1 VIAAWF
7 RLALLLYPRRFRDR
21 FEDSMIETLSERLR
35 ERQRQG
41 PLAAIVFVVSA
52 TANLA
57 WIGVSERLDE
67 RRRKGRSQRRSSTM
81 SPWISFL
88 LKETRFALR
97 SLRKRPAFTL
107 TAVATLALGVGANT
121 AIFSVV
127 KGVLLDPLP
136 FSQPE
141 RLVTVINRLADEER
155 TLLWSLSEP
164 DLKDMQSGLT
174 TIEKLVGYNV
184 TNMTLTELGEPEVV
198 DVARVTNGLLETFRV
213 VPFLGRDL
221 DPSELG
227 PEGPAVA
234 VVGYGFW
241 SSRLGGKEDAV
252 GRLLNLNGSSYEIVG
267 VAPEGFFFPE
277 RIEIWIPVRNRT
289 EDCGRGCHFLIGIG
303 RIGKTADLDSARLEL
318 DGLASSLE
326 TTYPDTNTRKRFY
339 ARTLQD
345 QIVGNARPGLL
356 LILAA
361 VGLLVLI
368 ACANVSSLLLVR
380 ASARTEE
387 MAIRS
392 AMGASRGRLVAQ
404 TLLESFLLAL
414 AGGALGLLVAASS
427 LDLLLRLSPALPRIE
442 SVAIDLGVFLFALGT
457 LVFVTLLVGVA
468 PAFLTARASLR
479 SGLAAAGDP
488 GRQRFRNG
496 LLTFET
502 ALAAV
507 LLVGAGLLLKSFA
520 ALYTVD
526 PGFDSR
532 NLSRFT
538 VLLPEMRYDT
548 LDEVR
553 RFYREL
559 EDRVRAIPGVESAG
573 SVWGPPFGRGRATG
587 EVEVAGRPK
596 ALPGEEREAAI
607 HSIGPGYLETMRTAV
622 VRGRGLTPADDRSSS
637 EPVALVSET
646 FARENFP
653 SEDPLGREVT
663 MTVDLG
669 YGSPAFRI
677 VGVVENVRSR
687 ALENEPGSEIY
698 VPHGHYG
705 PESMTVVIRSA
716 PGIEVLPAVR
726 SILRDLEPVA
736 AIHRIET
743 MDEVLDRQ
751 IAPMRFHLALIAV
764 FATVAAVL
772 AAVGIYG
779 VVAYAAASRT
789 RELGLRLA
797 LGAERGAVSRLMLL
811 EGMKPAL
818 LGMAI
823 GLAVAALG
831 GEVMQSVLFSVH
843 FRDPSVLAGTGLL
856 LGTVALAATLLPARR
871 ASRIDPVRAIRFE

>member
-1 VIAAWF
+1 VIWF
-7 RLALLLYPRRFRDR
+7 RLALLFYPRRFRER
-21 FEDSMIETLSERLR
+21 FEDSMIETLSERHR
-35 ERQRQG
+35 ERRREG
-41 PLAAIVFVVSA
+41 IGAALAFVLSA
-52 TANLA
+52 SANLA
-57 WIGVSERLDE
+57 WTGVCERLDE
-67 RRRKGRSQRRSSTM
+67 RRRNPRPKRRPSSMTH
-81 SPWISFL
+81 WLSFL
-88 LKETRFALR
+88 RNETRFALR

-127 KGVLLDPLP
+127 KGVLLEPLP
-136 FSQPE
+136 FAEPE
-141 RLVTVINRLADEER
+141 RLLTVINRLADEER
-155 TLLWSLSEP
+155 NLLRSLSEP

-174 TIEKLVGYNV
+174 TIENLVGYNV
-184 TNMTLTELGEPEVV
+184 TNMTLTDLGEPEVV
-198 DVARVTNGLLETFRV
+198 DIARVTNGILETFELA
-213 VPFLGRDL
+213 PYLGRDL
-221 DPSELG
+221 APSELG

-234 VVGYGFW
+234 VVGYRFW
-241 SSRLGGKEDAV
+241 SSRLGGKADAV
-252 GRLLNLNGSSYEIVG
+252 GKLLNLNGSMYEIVG
-267 VAPEGFFFPE
+267 VAPEGFAFPE
-277 RIEIWIPVRNRT
+277 QIEIWIPLRNRT

-303 RIGKTADLDSARLEL
+303 RLARKADLDSARLEL
-318 DGLASSLE
+318 DGLASNLE
-326 TTYPDTNTRKRFY
+326 AAYPDTNTRKRFY

-380 ASARTEE
+380 ASARTGE
-387 MAIRS
+387 MAVRTAI
-392 AMGASRGRLVAQ
+392 GASQGRLMAQ
-404 TLLESFLLAL
+404 MLLESFLLAL
-414 AGGALGLLVAASS
+414 GGGALGLLVAAGG
-427 LDLLLRLSPALPRIE
+427 LDLLLGLAPPLPRIE
-442 SVAIDLGVFLFALGT
+442 TVAIDLEVFLFAIGT
-457 LVFVTLLVGVA
+457 LVLVTLFVGVI
-468 PAFLTARASLR
+468 PALLTARSSVRA
-479 SGLAAAGDP
+479 GLAVAGDP
-488 GRQRFRNG
+488 NRQRFRSG

-502 ALAAV
+502 AIAAV

-520 ALYTVD
+520 ALYAVD
-526 PGFDSR
+526 PGFDAT
-532 NLSRFT
+532 NVSRFT

-548 LDEVR
+548 LEKVR
-553 RFYREL
+553 RFYRDL
-559 EDRVRAIPGVESAG
+559 EDRVRAIPGVESVG

-596 ALPGEEREAAI
+596 PLPGEEREAAI

-622 VRGRGLTPADDRSSS
+622 VRGRGLTPYDDQSSS
-637 EPVALVSET
+637 APVALVSET

-653 SEDPLGREVT
+653 SEDPLGREVV

-669 YGSPAFRI
+669 YGSPAWRI
-677 VGVVENVRSR
+677 VGIVEDVRSR

-716 PGIEVLPAVR
+716 ARIEVLPAVR
-726 SILRDLEPVA
+726 AILHDLEPVA

-743 MDEVLDRQ
+743 MEQVLDRQ

-764 FATVAAVL
+764 FAFLAAAL

-797 LGAERGAVSRLMLL
+797 LGAERGALSRLMLV

-823 GLAVAALG
+823 GLAAAVLG
-831 GEVMQSVLFSVH
+831 GEVMQSVLFTVH
-843 FRDPSVLAGTGLL
+843 FRDPSVLAGTAIV
-856 LGTVALAATLLPARR
+856 LGTVALTATLLPARR
-871 ASRIDPVRAIRFE
+871 ASRIDPVRAIRFD